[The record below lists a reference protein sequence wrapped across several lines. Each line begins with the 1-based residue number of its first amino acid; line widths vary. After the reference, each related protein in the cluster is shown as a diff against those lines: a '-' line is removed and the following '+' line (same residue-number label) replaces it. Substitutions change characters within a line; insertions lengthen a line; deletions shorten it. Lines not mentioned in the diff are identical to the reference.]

1 MWIWSVRVL
10 YQFYALENEQ
20 YSAFMKNLEDY
31 RVSIIDMVDFIYE
44 QKEKGG
50 IDFDDD
56 KPEEIDD
63 LHSRSVMPESSW
75 RATKYDRMVFTLK
88 GAVEGAETFAVV
100 DEIRDMVKEYY
111 DESYVVGDATSN
123 GRVKQLFPER

>member
-1 MWIWSVRVL
+1 
-10 YQFYALENEQ
+10 
-20 YSAFMKNLEDY
+20 MKNLEDY

-56 KPEEIDD
+56 KSEEIDD
-63 LHSRSVMPESSW
+63 LHQQICDAREQLEGD
-75 RATKYDRMVFTLK
+75 KYDRMVFTLK

-111 DESYVVGDATSN
+111 DESYVCLLYTS
-123 GRVKQLFPER
+123 RCV